1 MKKTRDGLFY
11 YDGYWGDKPWGCGH
25 WDNKYEIDTRERNMG
40 SSHYGKLEYYHTSM
54 WDKGGVWTHSK
65 TVPSV
70 YYQYD
75 SRYGINIKRLWRTAR
90 KI

>member
-1 MKKTRDGLFY
+1 MTFLPKSVHTTLQQKQTA
-11 YDGYWGDKPWGCGH
+11 GDKPWGCGH

-70 YYQYD
+70 YYH
-75 SRYGINIKRLWRTAR
+75 I
-90 KI
+90 